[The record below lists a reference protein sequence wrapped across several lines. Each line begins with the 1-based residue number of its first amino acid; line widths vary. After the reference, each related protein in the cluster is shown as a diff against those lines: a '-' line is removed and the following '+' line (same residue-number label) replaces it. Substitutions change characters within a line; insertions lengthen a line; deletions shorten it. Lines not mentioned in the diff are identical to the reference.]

1 MRCDAVPWLECDAS
15 WRAADDGGAA
25 RAGGVRAGLAATR
38 LRMELVSQGQAG
50 AAKRQH
56 GAEGLVI
63 ERYSSEGLESPS
75 GGFRVFPLLEE
86 IY

>member
-1 MRCDAVPWLECDAS
+1 MMGAQLELV
-15 WRAADDGGAA
+15 RA
-25 RAGGVRAGLAATR
+25 RAGWVATW
-38 LRMELVSQGQAG
+38 LELVSQGQAG

-63 ERYSSEGLESPS
+63 ERYSSEGLEFPS